1 MFDKNKDPEPLF
13 VLDLIL
19 RQGQLVP
26 TYSNS
31 PEDIVNKI
39 MAVFDDG
46 IAILQQIPQLEPI
59 LLSHLFKTHSNKMLK
74 APLRPQRKPRP
85 VDPNDLSVLPD
96 ENTWLWDA
104 YDSLKEAL
112 TKAIQPLEA
121 YRQTF
126 S

>member
-1 MFDKNKDPEPLF
+1 
-13 VLDLIL
+13 
-19 RQGQLVP
+19 
-26 TYSNS
+26 
-31 PEDIVNKI
+31 
-39 MAVFDDG
+39 
-46 IAILQQIPQLEPI
+46 
-59 LLSHLFKTHSNKMLK
+59 MLK

-112 TKAIQPLEA
+112 NKAIQPLEA